1 MLELGFAGIH
11 AHPLELAGWDV
22 VVVEADPARAE
33 QARQREALVVD
44 RAIGHF
50 DAVVAPSD
58 ADLTGID
65 AAKVVLVDEHGQA
78 SMAP

>member
-1 MLELGFAGIH
+1 VLELGFAGIH

>member
-58 ADLTGID
+58 AGLTGID

-78 SMAP
+78 SVAP

>member
-1 MLELGFAGIH
+1 VLELGFAGIH

-22 VVVEADPARAE
+22 VVVETDPARAE

-44 RAIGHF
+44 RAIGLF
-50 DAVVAPSD
+50 DAVVAPSR
-58 ADLTGID
+58 ADLTDIG
-65 AAKVVLVDEHGQA
+65 AAKVVLVDEHGHA

>member
-1 MLELGFAGIH
+1 MLEVGFAGIH

>member
-1 MLELGFAGIH
+1 VLELGFAGIH

-50 DAVVAPSD
+50 DAVVAQSG
-58 ADLTGID
+58 ADLTGIG
-65 AAKVVLVDEHGQA
+65 AAKVVLVDEHGRA

>member
-1 MLELGFAGIH
+1 VLELGFAGIH
-11 AHPLELAGWDV
+11 AHPLELAGWAV

-58 ADLTGID
+58 ADLTAID
-65 AAKVVLVDEHGQA
+65 AAMVVFVDDGGHA